1 MSHTKCQKHLDLG
14 NFLDKI
20 FFNPSQ
26 IRVETPYIPTFRIGG
41 LDWWIALRWNHPF
54 PVLCPRRVLPSPME
68 SANKAPGTDSV
79 CHNTNRHALSPKL
92 YMKNGQPRGAKL
104 IQIHESEV
112 AKGVRNHWFI
122 ESSTIDIWQTNKLL
136 WWIHHCPSWE
146 PYPSVQLLA
155 TWANYSPPF
164 GDFLGPQLM
173 REQLWN
179 FMRVQLYKNIISEY
193 TMLDKWLYDY
203 LSCFPA

>member
-1 MSHTKCQKHLDLG
+1 MSIGSVSSTDSRHTCLTQNVK
-14 NFLDKI
+14 NIWTSETFWIIKI
-20 FFNPSQ
+20 FFNLSQ
-26 IRVETPYIPTFRIGG
+26 IRVETPYIPTFKIGG

-112 AKGVRNHWFI
+112 TKGVRNHWI
-122 ESSTIDIWQTNKLL
+122 IYNRYMTNK
-136 WWIHHCPSWE
+136 
-146 PYPSVQLLA
+146 
-155 TWANYSPPF
+155 
-164 GDFLGPQLM
+164 
-173 REQLWN
+173 
-179 FMRVQLYKNIISEY
+179 
-193 TMLDKWLYDY
+193 
-203 LSCFPA
+203 